1 MNYELLQEDAWS
13 SQPNTLSKP
22 TDWIASGGSKLWE
35 RMDGIYVWAHDKV
48 VGTNETTQVVADM
61 TKSEVDKVKQETQT
75 TNQTKQD
82 LKQTKSNIESDH
94 LDHGDKN
101 IDQML
106 ARTPQLKAFLNSS
119 GINATERLNQSVNVF
134 SQYAR
139 SYLEL
144 DNAQSNTMWH
154 GIVAAMIDSLVFQIN
169 KDNVT
174 TQSADKTSDTST
186 SPQSS
191 EWLFDKWLGAWS
203 KIAGIFGWWDT
214 SFGQLKSA
222 FAPLQDV
229 FAYFGWGDILRTR
242 VKAIWLQVE
251 LMRKAKQLFVEAGK
265 PLESTNWLTWNQSI
279 LYNPQQFVWSV
290 RVIEQAIKADPNL
303 IRPEYM
309 KTEDFVKIIQ
319 IKDNQTWTTQQ
330 FNFLQLL
337 WLEQPQTWPNPLV
350 VAQAFQDITPESVWS
365 NPSKVAGELMNAI
378 GVVNN
383 TLQSGISSRWNRDRE
398 WKSMFG
404 GKTQELMNV
413 FAEFSDPKDPNS
425 LYSTVMK
432 WLNMVWWFFTGKSFF
447 NDSYDRNAQS
457 KLKKYTRNL
466 DDPQNQV
473 RESDQ
478 NQELLF
484 TMDHRTDEQKKVT
497 VWALKQR
504 IFAKESLSP
513 TIADPYVAL
522 NPNSTAVG
530 KYQFLLTDDST
541 VAGWFPKLKQYI
553 TDHQIPVMQSSNPLY
568 VPLLASLNNHDKFKS
583 RSKNDQELIITYMSN
598 HDLQED
604 FMNQVITTDYQ
615 SWVTKLIG
623 EQKSTIVS
631 SNLDATQLMMSYHFL
646 WPNNLVKALTQGRD
660 TLSDEIKKDNLTL
673 AQYVA

>member
-1 MNYELLQEDAWS
+1 MNYELLQEDVWS

-22 TDWIASGGSKLWE
+22 TDWITSGGNKVWE
-35 RMDGIYVWAHDKV
+35 RMDNIYVWAHDKV
-48 VGTNETTQVVADM
+48 VWTNETTQVVADM
-61 TKSEVDKVKQETQT
+61 TKPEVDKVKQEAQT

-82 LKQTKSNIESDH
+82 LKQTKNNIESDY
-94 LDHGDKN
+94 LDNGDKN

-106 ARTPQLKAFLNSS
+106 ARTPQLNTFLNSS

-144 DNAQSNTMWH
+144 NDTQSKTTWH
-154 GIVAAMIDSLVFQIN
+154 GIVAAMIDSLVSQIN
-169 KDNVT
+169 KHNVT

-186 SPQSS
+186 SSQSS
-191 EWLFDKWLGAWS
+191 EWLFDKRLGAWS
-203 KIAGIFGWWDT
+203 KIAGIFGWWDS
-214 SFGQLKSA
+214 SFGHLQSA

-229 FAYFGWGDILRTR
+229 FTYFGWADILRTR
-242 VKAIWLQVE
+242 VKAIWLQIE
-251 LMRKAKQLFVEAGK
+251 LTRKAKQLFVEAGK

-309 KTEDFVKIIQ
+309 KTEDFVKVIQ
-319 IKDNQTWTTQQ
+319 IKDNQTWATQQ

-337 WLEQPQTWPNPLV
+337 WLEQPQKWPNPLV
-350 VAQAFQDITPESVWS
+350 VAQVFQDITPESVWS

-378 GVVNN
+378 GVVND
-383 TLQSGISSRWNRDRE
+383 TLQSGINKRWNRDRE
-398 WKSMFG
+398 WKSLFG
-404 GKTQELMNV
+404 GKTQELMDV

-447 NDSYDRNAQS
+447 NDTYDRDAQS
-457 KLKKYTRNL
+457 KLKKFKLNPDAPIREW
-466 DDPQNQV
+466 DNQTIMMV
-473 RESDQ
+473 MEG
-478 NQELLF
+478 
-484 TMDHRTDEQKKVT
+484 RTPEQQT
-497 VWALKQR
+497 INIAQLKQK
-504 IFAKESLSP
+504 IFTKESMNTP
-513 TIADPYVAL
+513 DPYVAL

-553 TDHQIPVMQSSNPLY
+553 TDHKISLIQSSNPLY
-568 VPLLASLNNHDKFKS
+568 APLLASLNNHDKFKS
-583 RSKNDQELIITYMSN
+583 RSKDDQELIVTYMSN
-598 HDLQED
+598 HNLQED

-623 EQKSTIVS
+623 EQKNTIVS
-631 SNLDATQLMMSYHFL
+631 SRLDATQLMMGYHFL
-646 WPNNLVKALTQGRD
+646 WPTNLTKSLTQGRD
-660 TLSDEIKKDNLTL
+660 KLSDEIKKDNLTL